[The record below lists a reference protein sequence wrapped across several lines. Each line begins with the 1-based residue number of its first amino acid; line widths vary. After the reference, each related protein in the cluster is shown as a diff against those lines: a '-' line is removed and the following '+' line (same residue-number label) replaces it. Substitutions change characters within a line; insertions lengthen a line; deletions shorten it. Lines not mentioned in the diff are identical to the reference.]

1 MQVCAF
7 YYGAT
12 ENFGAV
18 AEWLRSGL
26 QSREHRFDSGPRLQL
41 DDTRIKLLIGSS
53 SVVEQVAVNHLVGGS
68 NPSSRA
74 NKYGKL
80 NFLPVFFLCKT
91 VIRNNLNCI

>member
-1 MQVCAF
+1 MHFVMARPE
-7 YYGAT
+7 T
-12 ENFGAV
+12 IGAV

-41 DDTRIKLLIGSS
+41 VTVCVEHLIGSS

-74 NKYGKL
+74 NKINGLDVYSSS
-80 NFLPVFFLCKT
+80 PFF
-91 VIRNNLNCI
+91 I